1 MFCLFPVQVIELREF
16 LLSVPLG
23 SEEELM
29 FGKFGM
35 SLEHLFFFRFS
46 RNAKWHKIDFGD
58 DAHLKELTRCA
69 LRVPPRSLYNAA
81 TARDVNHDILVTN
94 AI

>member
-35 SLEHLFFFRFS
+35 SLEHLYFFFS

-58 DAHLKELTRCA
+58 DAH
-69 LRVPPRSLYNAA
+69 S
-81 TARDVNHDILVTN
+81 
-94 AI
+94 